1 MAQATYNTEEM
12 TIVFS
17 ADMDRNDYGVQG
29 SPVWYE
35 PTNIEVDTVE
45 ILGVDVDPKCLPKDL
60 IHELL
65 AYADEIDSDDWD
77 A

>member
-29 SPVWYE
+29 SPV
-35 PTNIEVDTVE
+35 
-45 ILGVDVDPKCLPKDL
+45 
-60 IHELL
+60 
-65 AYADEIDSDDWD
+65 
-77 A
+77 